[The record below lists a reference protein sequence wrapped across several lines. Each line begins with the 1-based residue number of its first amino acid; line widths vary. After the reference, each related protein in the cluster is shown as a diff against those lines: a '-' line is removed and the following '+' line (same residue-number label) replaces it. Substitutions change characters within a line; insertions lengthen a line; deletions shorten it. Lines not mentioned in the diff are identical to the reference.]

1 VDSRD
6 GGCPAADG
14 ATTSAVI
21 SIAINAATERTVRML
36 DNLDPQRFESQ
47 GQLIECTA
55 RRHPGRL
62 ADCPSMTQHDPYDDF
77 ERERVV
83 PETPK
88 TAGLPGTDG
97 QRRSDFARDRARV
110 LHSAALRRL
119 ADKTQVVGP
128 REGDTPR
135 TRLTHSL
142 EVAQIGRGMAI
153 GLGCDPDLVDM
164 AGLAHDI
171 GHPPYGHNGEQALD
185 EFAAAYGGFEGN
197 AQNFR
202 ILTILEPKVLDL
214 QGNSV
219 GLNLTRAGLDA
230 VTKYP
235 WSRDGHRR
243 KFGFYDV
250 DHDAAAWMRD
260 RAPADRAC
268 LEAQVMDWAD
278 DVAYSVHDIED
289 GVVSG
294 RIDLRVLA
302 DDDEAGAL
310 AKLGERDFAGMR
322 VDDLAAAAHRLSGLP
337 MVAAVGKYD
346 ATLSAAV
353 ALKRL
358 TSELVGR
365 FASAAIAA
373 TRSAA
378 GPAPLARYQADLS
391 VPDVVRAE
399 VAVLKTLAL
408 QFIMS
413 DPRHQEIQARQRE
426 RIHRVAQSL
435 SVGAPNTLDPLFAP
449 AFNAAAG
456 DDARLR
462 VIVDQ
467 IASYTEGRLERI
479 ETTQA

>member
-1 VDSRD
+1 M
-6 GGCPAADG
+6 
-14 ATTSAVI
+14 
-21 SIAINAATERTVRML
+21 NQQE
-36 DNLDPQRFESQ
+36 
-47 GQLIECTA
+47 
-55 RRHPGRL
+55 
-62 ADCPSMTQHDPYDDF
+62 PYDDF
-77 ERERVV
+77 DRERRVA
-83 PETPK
+83 EAPK
-88 TAGLPGTDG
+88 TAGLPGTQG
-97 QRRSDFARDRARV
+97 QHRTDFARDRARV

-128 REGDTPR
+128 RESDTPR

-153 GLGCDPDLVDM
+153 GLGCDADLVDL

-185 EFAAAYGGFEGN
+185 EVAGECGGFEGN

-202 ILTILEPKVLDL
+202 ILTSLEPKTLDP
-214 QGNSV
+214 QGNSA
-219 GLNLTRAGLDA
+219 GLNLTRGALDA

-235 WSRDGHRR
+235 WTRAEGRG
-243 KFGFYDV
+243 KFGFYEEDR
-250 DHDAAAWMRD
+250 DAAAWVRD
-260 RAPADRAC
+260 GAPPKRAC

-278 DVAYSVHDIED
+278 DVAYSVHDVED

-302 DDDEAGAL
+302 DDDAAAAL
-310 AKLGERDFAGMR
+310 AELGETTYPRLTA
-322 VDDLAAAAHRLSGLP
+322 DDLAAAAQRLSGLP
-337 MVAAVGKYD
+337 VVAAVGKYD
-346 ATLSAAV
+346 ATLATSV

-373 TRSAA
+373 TRTAA
-378 GPAPLARYQADLS
+378 GPGPLARYAADLQ
-391 VPDVVRAE
+391 VPDLVRAE

-413 DPRHQEIQARQRE
+413 DPRHLDTQARQRE
-426 RIHRVAQSL
+426 RIHRVAHWL
-435 SVGAPNTLDPLFAP
+435 LAGAPRTLDPIFVP
-449 AFNAAAG
+449 AFNTAA
-456 DDARLR
+456 DDRARLR
-462 VIVDQ
+462 VVVDQ

-479 ETTQA
+479 EAA

>member
-1 VDSRD
+1 
-6 GGCPAADG
+6 
-14 ATTSAVI
+14 
-21 SIAINAATERTVRML
+21 
-36 DNLDPQRFESQ
+36 
-47 GQLIECTA
+47 
-55 RRHPGRL
+55 
-62 ADCPSMTQHDPYDDF
+62 MTQQDPYGDLD
-77 ERERVV
+77 RQRLV
-83 PETPK
+83 PESPK
-88 TAGLPGTDG
+88 TAGLPGTEG
-97 QRRSDFARDRARV
+97 QHRTDFARDRARV

-128 REGDTPR
+128 RESDTPR

-185 EFAAAYGGFEGN
+185 EVAAAHGGFEGN

-202 ILTILEPKVLDL
+202 ILTSLEPKVLDQ
-214 QGNSV
+214 QGRSV
-219 GLNLTRAGLDA
+219 GLNLTRAALDA

-235 WSRDGHRR
+235 WTRGEGRR
-243 KFGFYDV
+243 KFGFYDF
-250 DHDAAAWMRD
+250 DSGPAAWVRQG
-260 RAPADRAC
+260 APADRAC

-278 DVAYSVHDIED
+278 DVAYSVHDVED

-294 RIDLRVLA
+294 RIDLRVLG
-302 DDDEAGAL
+302 DDDEAAAL
-310 AKLGERDFAGMR
+310 AKLGEREFAR
-322 VDDLAAAAHRLSGLP
+322 VGADDLIAAAHRLSGLP
-337 MVAAVGKYD
+337 VVTAVGKYD
-346 ATLSAAV
+346 ATLAASV

-373 TRSAA
+373 TRAAA
-378 GPAPLARYQADLS
+378 GAGPLARYATDVQ

-399 VAVLKTLAL
+399 VAVLKMLAL

-413 DPRHQEIQARQRE
+413 DPRHLEHQRSQRE
-426 RIHRVAQSL
+426 RIHRVAQWL
-435 SVGAPNTLDPLFAP
+435 LAGAPRTLDPVFVP

-456 DDARLR
+456 DGARLR

-467 IASYTEGRLERI
+467 IASYTEGRLERV
-479 ETTQA
+479 EANQT